1 MKFPD
6 LVMKRQS
13 DRRYSPQEVAE
24 TDLLQCIE
32 AARLAPSASNSQPWT
47 FVVVRQE
54 PLRNQVAEACSG
66 PLKTFNRFVVEAPVL
81 VVMVIEKPKA
91 ITELGGRIKKKDY
104 PLFDI
109 GIAAEHFCLQAAE
122 LNLGSCMLG
131 WFDEKKIKK
140 LLHIPAKKTIG
151 LVITLGHTPPD
162 YPHREKI
169 RKPLEKVLRFDRY

>member
-1 MKFPD
+1 MNFSE
-6 LVMKRQS
+6 LITKRQS
-13 DRRYSPQEVAE
+13 VRHYADREVE
-24 TDLLQCIE
+24 LEKIIQCID

-47 FVVVRQE
+47 FVVVREE

-66 PLKTFNRFVVEAPVL
+66 PLKTFNRFVNEAPVI

-122 LNLGSCMLG
+122 LGLGTCMLG
-131 WFDEKKIKK
+131 WFSEKKIQK
-140 LLHIPAKKTIG
+140 LLHIPPKKTIG

-162 YPHREKI
+162 YPLREKI
-169 RKPLEKVLRFDRY
+169 RKPLEKVLRFERY